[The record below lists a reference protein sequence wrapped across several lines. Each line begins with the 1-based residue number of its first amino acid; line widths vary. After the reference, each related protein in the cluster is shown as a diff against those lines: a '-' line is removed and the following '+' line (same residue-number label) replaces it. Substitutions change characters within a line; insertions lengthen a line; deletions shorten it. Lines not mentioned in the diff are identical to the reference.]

1 MNKTFTV
8 GQLVEVLT
16 GKISNGEITRD
27 TPIALDGFM
36 DIHEVSTVQSYDGT
50 AYVVLDTY
58 DPALEANLEVTN
70 D

>member
-1 MNKTFTV
+1 MTKTFTA

-27 TPIALDGFM
+27 TPISMDGFM
-36 DIHEVSTVQSYDGT
+36 DISEVSIVQAYDGNP
-50 AYVVLDTY
+50 YIVLDTY
-58 DPALEANLEVTN
+58 DPALEANTEVPH